1 MGVKEGGSKGRW
13 CVCYAQV
20 AKSPKDHQGADIQ
33 CKSKRVF
40 ITKLELGL
48 SPSPTQRLWGGAPSS
63 GLQCL
68 YRVLLQEK
76 FEKRE
81 FPGWEM
87 SNWLPSVEG
96 LGVGFWL
103 VPISRAGHRF
113 WLVRRWWGGVKGFRR
128 SCFPGNFYKM
138 ESSLTKRGG
147 LGSSCVWLIWI
158 VCKNQH
164 NIVIFLQ
171 LKNK

>member
-1 MGVKEGGSKGRW
+1 MPKSQNLPKTTRELTSNAKAREFLLPSWSWGSHHHRHSGYGEEPRALG
-13 CVCYAQV
+13 YNAY
-20 AKSPKDHQGADIQ
+20 
-33 CKSKRVF
+33 RVF
-40 ITKLELGL
+40 
-48 SPSPTQRLWGGAPSS
+48 S
-63 GLQCL
+63 
-68 YRVLLQEK
+68 QEK

-103 VPISRAGHRF
+103 VPISRAGHGFWLVPISRAGHRF
-113 WLVRRWWGGVKGFRR
+113 WLVRRWWGGVKGFPR
-128 SCFPGNFYKM
+128 SSFPGNFYKM

-158 VCKNQH
+158 VVRQKPTQH
-164 NIVIFLQ
+164 CNFPPIE
-171 LKNK
+171 K

>member
-13 CVCYAQV
+13 CVCYAQA
-20 AKSPKDHQGADIQ
+20 AKSPKDHQGADIW

-48 SPSPTQRLWGGAPSS
+48 PPSPTQRLWGGAPSS

-68 YRVLLQEK
+68 YRVFSQEK
-76 FEKRE
+76 FEKWE

-103 VPISRAGHRF
+103 VSISWAGHGF
-113 WLVRRWWGGVKGFRR
+113 WLVRRWWGGVKGFLR
-128 SCFPGNFYKM
+128 SSFPGNFYKM
-138 ESSLTKRGG
+138 ESSLTKWGG

-158 VCKNQH
+158 VVWQKPTQH
-164 NIVIFLQ
+164 CNFPPIE
-171 LKNK
+171 K